1 VEGNVPVDSDALLVT
16 DFVNLKIEPAQSFG
30 GAHRDRLCVRVFI
43 VVSAHTCINI
53 CVCIVFLK
61 KMCALVLIM
70 GKICYGRERIKCF
83 GFSEGGKVELGL
95 GGKPEYGLGGKIL
108 SPRENTTGLWFSSD
122 PKKQNFR
129 IRLHPE
135 GRFIVESSESV
146 YN

>member
-1 VEGNVPVDSDALLVT
+1 VRACVHSGECSYVY
-16 DFVNLKIEPAQSFG
+16 KY
-30 GAHRDRLCVRVFI
+30 LCLYC
-43 VVSAHTCINI
+43 VS
-53 CVCIVFLK
+53 K

-95 GGKPEYGLGGKIL
+95 RGKPEYGLGGKIL
-108 SPRENTTGLWFSSD
+108 SPRENTTGLWFSGD